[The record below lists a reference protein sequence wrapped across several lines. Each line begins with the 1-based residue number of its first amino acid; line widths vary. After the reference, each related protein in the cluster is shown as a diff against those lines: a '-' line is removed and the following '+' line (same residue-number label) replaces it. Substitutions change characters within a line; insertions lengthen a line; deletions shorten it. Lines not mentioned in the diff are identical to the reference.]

1 MKVTRTRTVAAPP
14 GRVWDLVSDP
24 HSLPRWWPKVMRV
37 EDVTGRADRS
47 RWTAVLETDSGNG
60 VRADFRSTASTQD
73 RRFAWSQDLAG
84 TAFERILSSA
94 SVEITLEPAGEGA
107 TSVRLVSDESLKG
120 LSRFGSPML
129 RGAVRRRL
137 DEAFEGI
144 ELALVGEP
152 QA

>member
-14 GRVWDLVSDP
+14 RHVWDLVSDP
-24 HSLPRWWPKVMRV
+24 HSLPRWWPKVLRV
-37 EDVTGRADRS
+37 EDVTGRGERS
-47 RWTAVLETDSGNG
+47 RWTAVLETDKGNS
-60 VRADFRSTASTQD
+60 VRADFRSTASTEG
-73 RRFAWSQDLAG
+73 RRYVWSQDLAG

-94 SVEITLEPAGEGA
+94 SVEIVLEPAAEGS
-107 TSVRLVSDESLKG
+107 TSVRLASEESLKG
-120 LSRFGSPML
+120 LSRLGSPML

-137 DEAFEGI
+137 DDAFDGI